1 MLAEQA
7 AKFKNMDAAQ
17 LAEQREYWTNQ
28 GSDYINLVKQGR
40 APNQD
45 QLVYEQQLA
54 TTKEE
59 YDKAN

>member
-1 MLAEQA
+1 MLAEHA
-7 AKFKNMDAAQ
+7 AKFKGMDAAQ
-17 LAEQREYWTNQ
+17 LAEQREYWSNQ
-28 GSDYINLVKQGR
+28 QFDYVNLVKQGR

-59 YDKAN
+59 YDKAS